1 MKLILLRHPKINA
14 AEGLCYGQTDCL
26 PDEDTFSAS
35 IGLAFGALQGLLK
48 GRTAQWYSSPLLRC
62 ANFSQALASKMSAVT
77 PLISTRLLEM
87 NFGSWENQAWSDIE
101 RAQLDAWA
109 QDPWHFKP
117 GGAESVSD
125 LMGRWKAFKQEL
137 EFQPEGGVTVVVTHA
152 GIIRM
157 ALLDAKII
165 SEQHMWTYSV
175 PYATPI
181 DLTL

>member
-1 MKLILLRHPKINA
+1 
-14 AEGLCYGQTDCL
+14 LCYGQTDCL

-35 IGLAFGALQGLLK
+35 IDSASAALKGLLK
-48 GRTAQWYSSPLLRC
+48 GQAAQWYSSPLLRC
-62 ANFSQALASKMSAVT
+62 ANFSLALASDLSAEIPVV
-77 PLISTRLLEM
+77 SARLLEM
-87 NFGSWENQAWSDIE
+87 NFGSWENLAWSDIE

-109 QDPWHFKP
+109 KDPWHFKP
-117 GGAESVSD
+117 GGLESVSD
-125 LMGRWKAFKQEL
+125 LLARWRAFKQEIGL
-137 EFQPEGGVTVVVTHA
+137 KAEAGVTVVVTHA

-165 SEQHMWTYSV
+165 SEQDMWTYSV